1 MVHRSGWSL
10 LLALGCGPVIS
21 SDDTDAGDGSAD
33 DTGTG
38 SSAETSATTSTA
50 GTTTAGTTT
59 AGTTAGT
66 TATTGTTVEPTG
78 CAADYVSGCQSYCAA
93 EITCDP
99 ESGIYEDCV
108 NDLCDPGL
116 AAASAEC
123 QQAFCEALTCYGVLD
138 CNTLENGSPEC
149 ETAVAKAEE
158 VCDLGA
164 SECIVGESSGGSCE
178 YICDGEVERR
188 MVCEAGSCACYEND
202 VVFAECPIDGVCTD
216 TATISDYAAAC
227 CGF

>member
-1 MVHRSGWSL
+1 M

-33 DTGTG
+33 DSGTG
-38 SSAETSATTSTA
+38 SSAD
-50 GTTTAGTTT
+50 TTASTTATTTT

-66 TATTGTTVEPTG
+66 TATTTTGTTVEPTG
-78 CAADYVSGCQSYCAA
+78 CAVDYVSGCQSYCAA

-99 ESGIYEDCV
+99 EVGIYEECV
-108 NDLCDPGL
+108 NELCGPDL

-123 QQAFCEALTCYGVLD
+123 QQVFCEALTCYGVLD

-149 ETAVAKAEE
+149 ETMIAKADE
-158 VCDLGA
+158 VCDLGG
-164 SECIVGESSGGSCE
+164 SECIVGASSDGSCE

-188 MVCEAGSCACYEND
+188 MVCEAGSCGCYEND
-202 VVFAECPIDGVCTD
+202 IVFAQCPIDGVCTD
-216 TATISDYAAAC
+216 TDAISDYAAAC